1 MGVKATTFE
10 EQIQLLRSRGMV
22 INNEEK
28 AKEVLSDIGYYRLG
42 FYWFPMEIDYPN
54 KNNRNHLF
62 KDTADFDDAVRL
74 YYFDFK
80 LRNILL
86 KYLSRIEISFKTSLI
101 YFVSNRYDSHPTWF
115 VNPIIVNRSFI
126 QNFDVEVY
134 NSKFKNNKVI
144 SRHHKKYINDKYA
157 PAWKTLEFMTLGG
170 VISLYTS
177 LNNNDLKRKIASIYN
192 INRVEVFEN
201 YIILIR
207 DIRNVCAHGNILYDF
222 APIRSIRKGPALMT
236 DVVNNQ
242 NLRGAYKIIEYMIK
256 QISVNRYNDL
266 RNEIRSL
273 LEKYSDFEGVEN
285 IIKNI
290 SGLTEKD
297 FI

>member
-1 MGVKATTFE
+1 MGVKAITLD

-101 YFVSNRYDSHPTWF
+101 YFVSNRYDSYPTWF

-144 SRHHKKYINDKYA
+144 ARHHKKYINDKYA

-236 DVVNNQ
+236 DVMNNQ

>member
-1 MGVKATTFE
+1 MGVKAITLD

-115 VNPIIVNRSFI
+115 VNPIIVNKSFV
-126 QNFDVEVY
+126 QSFDVEVY

-144 SRHHKKYINDKYA
+144 ARHHKKYINDKYA
-157 PAWKTLEFMTLGG
+157 PAWKTIEFMTLGG

>member
-1 MGVKATTFE
+1 MGLKATTLE
-10 EQIQLLRSRGMV
+10 EQIQLLRSRGML

-101 YFVSNRYDSHPTWF
+101 YFVSNRYDSYPTWF
-115 VNPIIVNRSFI
+115 VNPIIVNKSFI

-134 NSKFKNNKVI
+134 NSKFRKNKVI
-144 SRHHKKYINDKYA
+144 ARHHKKYINDKYA
-157 PAWKTLEFMTLGG
+157 PAWKTIEFMTLGG

-177 LNNNDLKRKIASIYN
+177 LNNNDLKRKIATIYN

-201 YIILIR
+201 YINLIR
-207 DIRNVCAHGNILYDF
+207 DIRNVCAHSNVLYDF
-222 APIRSIRKGPALMT
+222 APIRSVRKGPALMT

-242 NLRGAYKIIEYMIK
+242 NLRGAYKIIEYIIK
-256 QISVNRYNDL
+256 QISINRYNDL

-273 LEKYSDFEGVEN
+273 LEKYSDFDRVEGM
-285 IIKNI
+285 IKTI

>member
-1 MGVKATTFE
+1 MGAKATTLE
-10 EQIQLLRSRGMV
+10 EQIQILRSRGML

-62 KDTADFDDAVRL
+62 KDTADFDDTVRL

-101 YFVSNRYDSHPTWF
+101 YFVSNRYDLHPTWF

-144 SRHHKKYINDKYA
+144 ARHHKKYVNDKYA

>member
-1 MGVKATTFE
+1 MGVKAITLD

-101 YFVSNRYDSHPTWF
+101 YFVSDRYDSHPTWF
-115 VNPIIVNRSFI
+115 VNPIIVNKSFV
-126 QNFDVEVY
+126 QSFDVEVY

-144 SRHHKKYINDKYA
+144 ARHHKKYINDKYA

-201 YIILIR
+201 YVILIR

>member
-1 MGVKATTFE
+1 MGAKATTLE
-10 EQIQLLRSRGMV
+10 EQIQILRSRGML
-22 INNEEK
+22 INNQEK

-144 SRHHKKYINDKYA
+144 ARHHKKYINDKYA

-177 LNNNDLKRKIASIYN
+177 LNNNDLKRIIASIYN

>member
-1 MGVKATTFE
+1 MGAKSTTLE
-10 EQIQLLRSRGMV
+10 EQIQILRSRGML

-54 KNNRNHLF
+54 KNNRDHLF

-101 YFVSNRYDSHPTWF
+101 YFVSNRYDLHPTWF

-144 SRHHKKYINDKYA
+144 ARHHKKYVNDKYA

-273 LEKYSDFEGVEN
+273 LEKYSDFEGVKD
-285 IIKNI
+285 IIQNI

>member
-1 MGVKATTFE
+1 MGVKAITLD

-101 YFVSNRYDSHPTWF
+101 YFVSNRYDSYPTWF

-134 NSKFKNNKVI
+134 NSKFRKNKVI
-144 SRHHKKYINDKYA
+144 ARHHKKYINDKYA
-157 PAWKTLEFMTLGG
+157 PAWKTIEFMTLGG

-201 YIILIR
+201 YINLIR
-207 DIRNVCAHGNILYDF
+207 DIRNVCAHSNVLYDF
-222 APIRSIRKGPALMT
+222 APIMSIRKGPALMT

-242 NLRGAYKIIEYMIK
+242 NLRGAYKIIEYIIK
-256 QISVNRYNDL
+256 QISINRYNDL

>member
-1 MGVKATTFE
+1 MGVKAITLD

-115 VNPIIVNRSFI
+115 VNPIIVNKSFV
-126 QNFDVEVY
+126 QSFDVEVY

-144 SRHHKKYINDKYA
+144 ARHHKKYINDKYA
-157 PAWKTLEFMTLGG
+157 PAWKTIEFMTLGG

-207 DIRNVCAHGNILYDF
+207 DVRNVCAHGNILYDF

>member
-1 MGVKATTFE
+1 MGVKAITLD

-134 NSKFKNNKVI
+134 NSKFRKNKVI
-144 SRHHKKYINDKYA
+144 ARHHKKYINDKYA
-157 PAWKTLEFMTLGG
+157 PAWKTIEFMTLGG

-177 LNNNDLKRKIASIYN
+177 LNNNDLKRKIATIYN

-201 YIILIR
+201 YINLIR
-207 DIRNVCAHGNILYDF
+207 DIRNVCARSNVLYDF

-242 NLRGAYKIIEYMIK
+242 NLRGAYKIIEYIIK
-256 QISVNRYNDL
+256 QISINRYNDL
-266 RNEIRSL
+266 RNEIWSL
-273 LEKYSDFEGVEN
+273 LEKYSDFDRVEGM
-285 IIKNI
+285 IKTI

>member
-1 MGVKATTFE
+1 MCSRCRYFSS
-10 EQIQLLRSRGMV
+10 LLRSRGML

-54 KNNRNHLF
+54 KHNRNHIF
-62 KDTADFDDAVRL
+62 KGTANFDDAVRL

-115 VNPIIVNRSFI
+115 VNPIIVNKSFV
-126 QNFDVEVY
+126 QSFDVEVY

-144 SRHHKKYINDKYA
+144 ARHHKKYINDKYA

>member
-1 MGVKATTFE
+1 MGVKAITLD

-134 NSKFKNNKVI
+134 NSKFRKNKVI
-144 SRHHKKYINDKYA
+144 ARHHKKYINDKYA
-157 PAWKTLEFMTLGG
+157 PAWKTIEFMTLGG

-177 LNNNDLKRKIASIYN
+177 LNNNDLKRKIATIYN

-201 YIILIR
+201 YINLIR
-207 DIRNVCAHGNILYDF
+207 DIRNVCAHSNVLYDF

-236 DVVNNQ
+236 NVVNNQ
-242 NLRGAYKIIEYMIK
+242 NLRGAYKIIEYIIK
-256 QISVNRYNDL
+256 QISINRYNDL

-273 LEKYSDFEGVEN
+273 LEKYSDFDRVEGM
-285 IIKNI
+285 IKTI

>member
-1 MGVKATTFE
+1 MGAKATTLE
-10 EQIQLLRSRGMV
+10 EQIQLLRSRGML

-54 KNNRNHLF
+54 KHNRNHIF
-62 KDTADFDDAVRL
+62 KGTANFDDAVRL

-115 VNPIIVNRSFI
+115 VNPIIVNKSFV
-126 QNFDVEVY
+126 QSFDVEVY

-144 SRHHKKYINDKYA
+144 ARHHKKYINDKYA

>member
-1 MGVKATTFE
+1 MGVKAITLD

-115 VNPIIVNRSFI
+115 VNPIIVNKSFV
-126 QNFDVEVY
+126 QSFDVEVY

-144 SRHHKKYINDKYA
+144 ARHHKKYINDKYA

>member
-1 MGVKATTFE
+1 MGVKAITLD

-101 YFVSNRYDSHPTWF
+101 YFVSKIYDSHPTWF

-134 NSKFKNNKVI
+134 NSKFRKNKVI
-144 SRHHKKYINDKYA
+144 ARHHKKYINDKYA
-157 PAWKTLEFMTLGG
+157 PAWKTIEFMTLGG

-177 LNNNDLKRKIASIYN
+177 LNNNDLKRKIATIYN

-201 YIILIR
+201 YINLIR
-207 DIRNVCAHGNILYDF
+207 DIRNVCAHSNVLYDF

-236 DVVNNQ
+236 NVVNNQ
-242 NLRGAYKIIEYMIK
+242 NLRGAYKIIEYIIK
-256 QISVNRYNDL
+256 QISINRYNDL

-273 LEKYSDFEGVEN
+273 LEKYSDFDRVEGM
-285 IIKNI
+285 IKTI

>member
-1 MGVKATTFE
+1 MGAKATTLE
-10 EQIQLLRSRGMV
+10 EQIQLLRSRGML

-144 SRHHKKYINDKYA
+144 ARHHKKYINDKYA

-177 LNNNDLKRKIASIYN
+177 LNNNDLKREIASIYN

>member
-1 MGVKATTFE
+1 MGVKAITLD

-115 VNPIIVNRSFI
+115 VNPIIVNKSFV
-126 QNFDVEVY
+126 QSFDVEVY

-144 SRHHKKYINDKYA
+144 ARHHKKYINDKYA

-242 NLRGAYKIIEYMIK
+242 NLRGAYKIIEIDTDY
-256 QISVNRYNDL
+256 
-266 RNEIRSL
+266 
-273 LEKYSDFEGVEN
+273 
-285 IIKNI
+285 
-290 SGLTEKD
+290 D
-297 FI
+297 FIATYLVKD

>member
-1 MGVKATTFE
+1 MGVKAITLD

-144 SRHHKKYINDKYA
+144 ARHHKKYINDKYA

>member
-1 MGVKATTFE
+1 MGVKAITLD

-101 YFVSNRYDSHPTWF
+101 YFVSNEYVSCPTWF
-115 VNPIIVNRSFI
+115 VNPIVVDKIQI
-126 QNFDVEVY
+126 QNFDSQVY
-134 NSKFKNNKVI
+134 TSTFRKNKVI
-144 SRHHKKYINDKYA
+144 ADHHRKYINDRYA
-157 PAWKTLEFMTLGG
+157 PAWKTIEFMTLGG
-170 VISLYTS
+170 IVSLYSS
-177 LNNNDLKRKIASIYN
+177 LNDCDLKLKIASIYN
-192 INRVEVFEN
+192 LKRVEVFEN
-201 YIILIR
+201 YINLIR
-207 DIRNVCAHGNILYDF
+207 DVRNACAHINILYDF
-222 APIRSIRKGPALMT
+222 APIKSIRKGPALMR
-236 DVVNNQ
+236 DVANNQ
-242 NLRGAYKIIEYMIK
+242 NLRGAYKIIEYMVK
-256 QISVNRYNDL
+256 QISINRYNDL
-266 RNEIRSL
+266 KKEMKCLI
-273 LEKYSDFEGVEN
+273 EKYSEYEGVKEV
-285 IIKNI
+285 IQNI
-290 SGLTEKD
+290 SGFSEKD
-297 FI
+297 FE

>member
-1 MGVKATTFE
+1 MGAKAITLD

-42 FYWFPMEIDYPN
+42 FYWFPMEKDYSN

-134 NSKFKNNKVI
+134 NSKFRKNKVI
-144 SRHHKKYINDKYA
+144 ARHHKKYINDKYA
-157 PAWKTLEFMTLGG
+157 PAWKTIEFMTLGG

-242 NLRGAYKIIEYMIK
+242 NLRGAYKIIEYIIK
-256 QISVNRYNDL
+256 QISINRYNDL

-273 LEKYSDFEGVEN
+273 LEKYSDFTRVKD
-285 IIKNI
+285 IIQNI

-297 FI
+297 FV

>member
-1 MGVKATTFE
+1 MGVKAITLD

-101 YFVSNRYDSHPTWF
+101 YFVSNRYDSYPTWF
-115 VNPIIVNRSFI
+115 VNPIIVNKSFI

-134 NSKFKNNKVI
+134 NSKFRKNKVI
-144 SRHHKKYINDKYA
+144 ARHHKKYINDKYA
-157 PAWKTLEFMTLGG
+157 PAWKTIEFMTLGG

-177 LNNNDLKRKIASIYN
+177 LNNNDLKRKIATIYN

-201 YIILIR
+201 YINLIR
-207 DIRNVCAHGNILYDF
+207 DIRNVCAHSNVLYDF

-242 NLRGAYKIIEYMIK
+242 NLRGAYKIIEYIIK
-256 QISVNRYNDL
+256 QISINRYNDL

-273 LEKYSDFEGVEN
+273 LEKYSDFDRVEGM
-285 IIKNI
+285 IKTI

>member
-1 MGVKATTFE
+1 MGVKAITLD

-101 YFVSNRYDSHPTWF
+101 YFVSNRYDSYPTWF
-115 VNPIIVNRSFI
+115 VNPIIVNKSFV
-126 QNFDVEVY
+126 QSFDVEVY

-144 SRHHKKYINDKYA
+144 ARHHKKYINDKYA

>member
-1 MGVKATTFE
+1 MGVKAITLD

-134 NSKFKNNKVI
+134 NSKFRKNKVI
-144 SRHHKKYINDKYA
+144 ARHHKKYINDKYA
-157 PAWKTLEFMTLGG
+157 PAWKTIEFMTLGG

-201 YIILIR
+201 YINLIR
-207 DIRNVCAHGNILYDF
+207 DIRNVCAHSNVLYDF

-242 NLRGAYKIIEYMIK
+242 NLRGAYKIIEYIIK
-256 QISVNRYNDL
+256 QISINRYNDL

>member
-1 MGVKATTFE
+1 MGAKATTLE
-10 EQIQLLRSRGMV
+10 EQIQLLRSRGML

-54 KNNRNHLF
+54 KHNRTHLF
-62 KDTADFDDAVRL
+62 KDTANFDDAVRL

-115 VNPIIVNRSFI
+115 VNPIIVNKSFV

-144 SRHHKKYINDKYA
+144 ARHHKKYINDKYA
-157 PAWKTLEFMTLGG
+157 PAWKTIEFMTLGG

>member
-1 MGVKATTFE
+1 MGLKATTLE
-10 EQIQLLRSRGMV
+10 EQIRLLRSRGME

-42 FYWFPMEIDYPN
+42 FYWFPMEVDYPN
-54 KNNRNHLF
+54 KHNRNHLF
-62 KDTADFDDAVRL
+62 KDTANFDDAVRL

-101 YFVSNRYDSHPTWF
+101 YFVSNRYDSYPTWF
-115 VNPIIVNRSFI
+115 VNPIIVNKSFV
-126 QNFDVEVY
+126 QSFDVEVY

-144 SRHHKKYINDKYA
+144 ARHHKKYINDKYA

-177 LNNNDLKRKIASIYN
+177 LNNNDLKRIIASIYN